1 MALVHPLIFLPQRVD
16 LEVKQA
22 SLYSHTQHSK
32 IAYLV
37 HNDPEHLQLLGI
49 RQSSPSY
56 FSSCLGCWDRV
67 KLPSQYPLY
76 PGSHFNVSCILPFT
90 ESNLVLL
97 LKVTGIDSKENVC
110 VLSRSVMS
118 DSL

>member
-1 MALVHPLIFLPQRVD
+1 MILNT
-16 LEVKQA
+16 
-22 SLYSHTQHSK
+22 YSFW
-32 IAYLV
+32 
-37 HNDPEHLQLLGI
+37 E
-49 RQSSPSY
+49 
-56 FSSCLGCWDRV
+56 WDRV